1 MMMMLMLMISLIIMP
16 YTMNVKYK
24 LMYSVMM
31 FYYMIFIIM
40 FFSEFYSFMNM
51 KIIYHQLLNLDN
63 LSYLLIMLSL
73 WILLLMLLSKD
84 NNKNN
89 SNKMYLNIHNVL
101 ILLLSLTFLVNDYLM
116 FYLCFESIL
125 IPIFMLILG
134 WGYQPERIQAGL
146 YIMLYTLFAS
156 LPLLMSLFLFM
167 SYFNSLFINYL
178 VFMNLFYLGYNWLI
192 IMWMVVTMFAFL
204 VKMPIYMFHLWLPK
218 AHVEAPLVGSML
230 LAGVLLKLGGYGII
244 RMIFL
249 FKCMYINM
257 SYYFICFI
265 MMGGIYSALV
275 CMNQTDLKM
284 LIAYSS
290 VAHMS
295 VMTSGLMTLSYLGIQ
310 GGIMLMLGH
319 GLCSSGLFFIGNIM
333 YERFNTRS
341 MLIIKGLSNLSYLL
355 NVLWFIM
362 LVNNI
367 SAPPCMNLF
376 SEINLF
382 ISLLKWSFL
391 MFILLI
397 LYMFICS
404 CYTLYLYY
412 MTSHGKINLAYS
424 FNNNSL
430 RELVVVLLHL
440 VPLNLYIMKSEIFY
454 FIY

>member
-1 MMMMLMLMISLIIMP
+1 MLMMMISLIMMV
-16 YTMNVKYK
+16 YTINMNYK
-24 LMYSVMM
+24 LMYSVMT
-31 FYYMIFIIM
+31 FYYLVFIIL
-40 FFSEFYSFMNM
+40 FFSEFYSFMNLKM
-51 KIIYHQLLNLDN
+51 IYYQMFSLDN

-73 WILLLMLLSKD
+73 WILLLMLLSK
-84 NNKNN
+84 NN
-89 SNKMYLNIHNVL
+89 SSMKNKMYLNIHNVL
-101 ILLLSLTFLVNDYLM
+101 ILLLSLTFLMNDYLM

-125 IPIFMLILG
+125 IPIFMMVLG

-146 YIMLYTLFAS
+146 YLMLYTLFAS

-167 SYFNSLFINYL
+167 TYFNSLFMNYL
-178 VFMNLFYLGYNWLI
+178 LLINLFYLEYNWLI
-192 IMWMVVTMFAFL
+192 IIWMSMTMFAFM

-249 FKCMYINM
+249 FKCVFINL

-265 MMGGIYSALV
+265 LLGGIYSALV
-275 CMNQTDLKM
+275 CLNQTDLKM

-295 VMTSGLMTLSYLGIQ
+295 IMTSGLMTLSYLGVQ
-310 GGIMLMLGH
+310 GGVMLMLGH

-341 MLIIKGLSNLSYLL
+341 MLVIKGLSNLSYLM

-382 ISLLKWSFL
+382 ISLLKWSYL
-391 MFILLI
+391 VFILLI
-397 LYMFICS
+397 IYMFICS

-412 MTSHGKINLAYS
+412 MTNHGKMNLVYS
-424 FNNNSL
+424 FNNNNL
-430 RELVVVLLHL
+430 RELLVVIMHL
-440 VPLNLYIMKSEIFY
+440 IPLNLYILKSEIFY

>member
-1 MMMMLMLMISLIIMP
+1 MTMMLMMMISLIMMP
-16 YTMNVKYK
+16 YIINIQYK
-24 LMYSVMM
+24 LMYMIM
-31 FYYMIFIIM
+31 AFYYLIFIM
-40 FFSEFYSFMNM
+40 LSFSEFYSFMNL
-51 KIIYHQLLNLDN
+51 KVVYHQLLSLDN

-73 WILLLMLLSKD
+73 WILLLMLLSKG
-84 NNKNN
+84 NNGD
-89 SNKMYLNIHNVL
+89 NKMYLNIHNIL
-101 ILLLSLTFLVNDYLM
+101 ILLLSLTFLMNDYLM

-125 IPIFMLILG
+125 IPIFMMILG

-146 YIMLYTLFAS
+146 YMVLYTLFAS
-156 LPLLMSLFLFM
+156 LPLLLSLFLFM
-167 SYFNSLFINYL
+167 SYFNSLFISYL
-178 VFMNLFYLGYNWLI
+178 LFSNLFYLEYNWLI

-249 FKCMYINM
+249 FKCLYINM

-265 MMGGIYSALV
+265 MLGGIYSALV
-275 CMNQTDLKM
+275 CLNQTDLKM

-295 VMTSGLMTLSYLGIQ
+295 IMTSGLLTLSYLGIQ
-310 GGIMLMLGH
+310 GGMMLMLGH

-341 MLIIKGLSNLSYLL
+341 MLVIKGLSNLSYLM

-367 SAPPCMNLF
+367 SAPPSMNLF
-376 SEINLF
+376 SEISLF

-391 MFILLI
+391 MFVLLI
-397 LYMFICS
+397 IYMFICS

-412 MTSHGKINLAYS
+412 MTNHGKINLSYS
-424 FNNNSL
+424 FNNNNL
-430 RELVVVLLHL
+430 RELIVVILHL
-440 VPLNLYIMKSEIFY
+440 IPLNLYIMKSEIFY